1 MRILRF
7 GLMSAQSYIKW
18 LGHAAF
24 EISLSGKKLL
34 IDPWISNPL
43 SPITLNDITHVD
55 YILVT
60 HDHFDH
66 LGETVDIAKK
76 TNATVIGVF
85 ELMNYLGEQGVKNTI
100 GMNVGGSVK
109 LTSEIEI
116 YVTPALH
123 SSSKGVPVGF
133 IIKAPEATIYHA
145 GDTGLFSE
153 MDLLGKLF
161 KIDVAM
167 LPIGSLFTMDPRQ
180 AAYALTLLRPRAV
193 IPMHYNTFPD
203 IKQDPSQ
210 FKELAESMLPDV
222 RVYVLK
228 PGEVLQL
235 PIK

>member
-1 MRILRF
+1 
-7 GLMSAQSYIKW
+7 MSAQSYIKW

-24 EISLSGKKLL
+24 EIMLSGKKIL

-43 SPITLNDITHVD
+43 SPLSLNEVTDVD

-66 LGETVDIAKK
+66 LGETVDIAKR
-76 TNATVIGVF
+76 TNATVVGVF
-85 ELMNYLGEQGVKNTI
+85 ELVNYLSEQGIKNTI
-100 GMNVGGSVK
+100 GMNVGGFAK
-109 LTSEIEI
+109 LSSEIEV

-123 SSSKGVPVGF
+123 SSSRGVPVGF

-153 MDLLGKLF
+153 MDLLGRLF
-161 KIDVAM
+161 RIDVAM

-180 AAYALTLLRPRAV
+180 AAYALTLLRPRAA

-203 IKQDPSQ
+203 IKQDPQQ
-210 FKELAESMLPDV
+210 FKELAEAMLPDIKV
-222 RVYVLK
+222 FILK
-228 PGEVLQL
+228 PGEILQL

>member
-1 MRILRF
+1 
-7 GLMSAQSYIKW
+7 MSTQSYIKW

-24 EISLSGKKLL
+24 EIMLSGKKIL

-43 SPITLNDITHVD
+43 SPVTLNEITSVD

-76 TNATVIGVF
+76 TNATVVGVF
-85 ELMNYLGEQGVKNTI
+85 ELVNYLSEQGVKNTI

-109 LTSEIEI
+109 LTSEIEV
-116 YVTPALH
+116 YVTPPALH
-123 SSSKGVPVGF
+123 SSSRGVPVGF
-133 IIKAPEATIYHA
+133 IIKAPPEATIYHA

-153 MDLLGKLF
+153 MDLLGRLF

-180 AAYALTLLRPRAV
+180 AAYALTMLRPKAV
-193 IPMHYNTFPD
+193 IPMHYNTFPPD
-203 IKQDPSQ
+203 IKQDPQQ

-222 RVYVLK
+222 KVFILK

>member
-1 MRILRF
+1 MA
-7 GLMSAQSYIKW
+7 SQSYIRW

-24 EISLSGKKLL
+24 EVSVGGKKIL

-43 SPITLNDITHVD
+43 SPVTLSEITHVD
-55 YILVT
+55 YILIT

-66 LGETVDIAKK
+66 LGEAVDIAKK
-76 TNATVIGVF
+76 TNATVVGVF
-85 ELMNYLGEQGVKNTI
+85 ELVNYLGEQGVKNTI

-109 LTSEIEI
+109 LTSEIEV

-123 SSSKGVPVGF
+123 SSSRGVPVGF
-133 IIKAPEATIYHA
+133 IIRAPEGTLYHA

-153 MDLLGKLF
+153 MELLGKLF
-161 KIDVAM
+161 RIDVAM

-180 AAYALTLLRPRAV
+180 AAYALTLLRPRAA

-203 IKQDPSQ
+203 IKQDPNQ
-210 FKELAESMLPDV
+210 FKELAESLLPDIKV
-222 RVYVLK
+222 FILK
-228 PGEVLQL
+228 PGDSVQL

>member
-1 MRILRF
+1 
-7 GLMSAQSYIKW
+7 MSTQSYIKW

-24 EISLSGKKLL
+24 EIMLSGKKIL

-43 SPITLNDITHVD
+43 SPVTLNEITSVD

-76 TNATVIGVF
+76 TNATVVGVF
-85 ELMNYLGEQGVKNTI
+85 ELVNYLSEQGVKNTI

-109 LTSEIEI
+109 LTSEIEV

-123 SSSKGVPVGF
+123 SSSRGGVPVGY

-153 MDLLGKLF
+153 MDLLGRLF

-180 AAYALTLLRPRAV
+180 AAYALTMLRPRAA

-203 IKQDPSQ
+203 IKQDPQQ

-222 RVYVLK
+222 KVFILK